1 VEKNIM
7 NAFIQELKQR
17 GLVSQMTDETKIS
30 DLMDNGLSLYCG
42 FDPTAESLHVG
53 SLLPLITMLRFKKAG
68 HTVFPLIGGATGM
81 IGDPS
86 FKAQERTLNDAATV
100 NRFKA
105 GIAGQ
110 IKSILG
116 DVELVD
122 NHDWTV
128 NLSIIDFLRDVGKHF
143 SVNAMMSKDSVRSRL
158 ERDDQGISFT
168 EFSYQLLQSMDFH
181 HLLKAKDCRLQLG
194 GSDQWGNITAG
205 IDLIHRKEGNDVVA
219 TGLTIPLLTK
229 ADGTK
234 FGKSESGAVW
244 LSSEMTSPFDFFQFW
259 LKVADADIPKFFKML
274 SFKSIEEI
282 DAILEADK
290 ERTKPMAQQLL
301 AEELTLIVHGQAA
314 LDSVLRNIKALFDN
328 NFDNLQEDDFIN
340 LEKNGMVAVVPE
352 TLNVLDLMVATGL
365 AKSKRQGREFIQ
377 SGAVQ
382 VNGNKLVVSE
392 DDMNALEIT
401 DFKFGKFAVF
411 QRGKREFRLIKKPA

>member
-1 VEKNIM
+1 M

-205 IDLIHRKEGNDVVA
+205 IDPIHRKEGNDVVA

-328 NFDNLQEDDFIN
+328 NFDNLQEDDFVN

>member
-1 VEKNIM
+1 M

-105 GIAGQ
+105 GIACQ

-181 HLLKAKDCRLQLG
+181 HLMKAKDCRLQLG

-328 NFDNLQEDDFIN
+328 NFDNLQEDDFVN

>member
-1 VEKNIM
+1 M

-110 IKSILG
+110 IKNILG

-244 LSSEMTSPFDFFQFW
+244 LSSDMTSPFDFFQFW

-290 ERTKPMAQQLL
+290 ERTKPLAQQLL
-301 AEELTLIVHGQAA
+301 AEELTLIVHGQTA

-340 LEKNGMVAVVPE
+340 LEKNGMIAVVPE

-382 VNGNKLVVSE
+382 VNGNKLSAT
-392 DDMNALEIT
+392 DDEMNALEIT